1 MTTATIEK
9 YGRTSDTPGFETFT
23 WQQVKK
29 MADAIGVTFY
39 TTETQYR
46 SNGYGI
52 RATNE
57 NRGFGDTTKIIV
69 EGNERAYGDNDYT
82 NRRLYTLANENFK
95 MKLQLWAL
103 KNNVEYVYTEATH
116 SRDSYFQ
123 IVKVGN

>member
-69 EGNERAYGDNDYT
+69 EGNERAYSDNDYT

-103 KNNVEYVYTEATH
+103 KNNVEYVYTEATD

>member
-69 EGNERAYGDNDYT
+69 EGNERAYSDNDYT

-103 KNNVEYVYTEATH
+103 KNNVEYVYTEATD

-123 IVKVGN
+123 IVKAGN

>member
-9 YGRTSDTPGFETFT
+9 YGRTSDTAGFETFT

-46 SNGYGI
+46 SNGFGI

-69 EGNERAYGDNDYT
+69 EGNERSYSDNDYT

-95 MKLQLWAL
+95 MKLELWAL
-103 KNNVEYVYTEATH
+103 KNNVQYVYTQSTD

-123 IVKVGN
+123 IVKASN